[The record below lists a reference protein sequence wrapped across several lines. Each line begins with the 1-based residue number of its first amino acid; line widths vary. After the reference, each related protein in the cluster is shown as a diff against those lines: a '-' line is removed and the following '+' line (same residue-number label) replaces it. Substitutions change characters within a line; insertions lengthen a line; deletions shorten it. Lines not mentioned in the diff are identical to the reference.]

1 VSTTGTNPT
10 GSFATATS
18 PGRIVVPPSEGAPR
32 LPQRVWQAQLLLGII
47 VFVSLA
53 GFAPQFL
60 LLEDEVTRAA
70 LKFAAEMLVPLGFL
84 GWLLLRART
93 RRNRYVLRALAL
105 GSAAIEPDDIARLS
119 SVPGYATAVF
129 ASLLTG
135 TSVLFLLTPFRPALL
150 DLDTAVSLALFG
162 IIVLAAAALPLHVA
176 LRAAVARALERADPE
191 SMVGLLDRAEASG
204 AARQRLLFRLLLATV
219 PPVGFV
225 AIGSALIAHAHVR
238 KFDAQARLR
247 TAEIAAHVAL
257 ESSAGSGTIAEA
269 GRADA
274 SEAARAHGFLLRP
287 EQRVTRFVLE
297 RGDDGMMALTTP
309 LDEGAAHIRFRTT
322 AVRPLAGADVA
333 IAIFAVAVAAAIGLS
348 MGRALSRDLSQATER
363 VRLLRTEAVQGDVEP
378 SAVPMRYTQVAALN
392 NAIDILAGR
401 FRIFARAQERAI
413 EARAAARKLRS
424 LLFASVSHDLRSPLN
439 SILGFAGLVRQK
451 PLSPPQRESLGF
463 IEQSGREL
471 LALIE
476 TILDMAKIEA
486 GRMTLVRTQVSVGV
500 VVAEAMRRSRL
511 LAAARPLEFEVDVA
525 DGLPRI
531 AGDESRLTQAFS
543 AIIWASA
550 RYGEPIVSP
559 DGTVSPIDIQV
570 KERAGELGILIEI
583 EAPSSQV
590 PPDELQDLLSASGP
604 RSDTRRRY
612 GGLTLGLG
620 LARSIIGLHRGA
632 LAVKRTPQGTALFEV
647 KLPVG

>member
-1 VSTTGTNPT
+1 
-10 GSFATATS
+10 
-18 PGRIVVPPSEGAPR
+18 
-32 LPQRVWQAQLLLGII
+32 
-47 VFVSLA
+47 
-53 GFAPQFL
+53 
-60 LLEDEVTRAA
+60 
-70 LKFAAEMLVPLGFL
+70 
-84 GWLLLRART
+84 
-93 RRNRYVLRALAL
+93 
-105 GSAAIEPDDIARLS
+105 
-119 SVPGYATAVF
+119 
-129 ASLLTG
+129 
-135 TSVLFLLTPFRPALL
+135 
-150 DLDTAVSLALFG
+150 LDTAVSLALFG

-176 LRAAVARALERADPE
+176 VRAAVARALELADPE

-225 AIGSALIAHAHVR
+225 AIGSALITHAHVR
-238 KFDAQARLR
+238 KFDVQARLR

-269 GRADA
+269 GRAEA
-274 SEAARAHGFLLRP
+274 SESARALGFALRP
-287 EQRVTRFVLE
+287 EQRATNFVIE
-297 RGDDGMMALTTP
+297 RGDDGMVALTTP

-322 AVRPLAGADVA
+322 SVRPVAGADLA
-333 IAIFAVAVAAAIGLS
+333 IAIFVVAVAAAFGLS
-348 MGRALSRDLSQATER
+348 MGRSLSRDLSQATER
-363 VRLLRTEAVQGDVEP
+363 VRLLRTEAVLRGEEP
-378 SAVPMRYTQVAALN
+378 SPVPMRYTQVADLN

-451 PLSPPQRESLGF
+451 PLSAAQRESLGF

-486 GRMTLVRTQVSVGV
+486 GRMTLIRTHVSLGV

-511 LAAARPLEFEVDVA
+511 LAAARPLEFEVDIA

-531 AGDESRLTQAFS
+531 AGDESRLTQAIS
-543 AIIWASA
+543 AIIWYSA

-559 DGTVSPIDIQV
+559 EGAVSPIDIQV
-570 KERAGELGILIEI
+570 KERAGESGVLIEI

-590 PPDELQDLLSASGP
+590 PPDELQDLLSSGP
-604 RSDTRRRY
+604 RSATRRRY

-620 LARSIIGLHRGA
+620 LARSIIGLHRGT
-632 LAVKRTPQGTALFEV
+632 LNVKRTVRGTALFEV

>member
-1 VSTTGTNPT
+1 MSNTGTN
-10 GSFATATS
+10 TAAA
-18 PGRIVVPPSEGAPR
+18 APR
-32 LPQRVWQAQLLLGII
+32 RPQRIWQAQLLLGII
-47 VFVSLA
+47 VFLSLA

-70 LKFAAEMLVPLGFL
+70 LRFAVQMVVPLGTL
-84 GWLLLRART
+84 GFLLLRARM
-93 RRNRYVLRALAL
+93 RRNRFVLRALAL

-119 SVPGYATAVF
+119 SAPGYATGVF
-129 ASLLTG
+129 AGMLTG
-135 TSVLFLLTPFRPALL
+135 TTVLFLLTPFRPALL

-176 LRAAVARALERADPE
+176 VRAAVARALELADPE

-204 AARQRLLFRLLLATV
+204 AARQRLLFRLLLASV

-269 GRADA
+269 GRAEA
-274 SEAARAHGFLLRP
+274 SEAARALGFALRP
-287 EQRVTRFVLE
+287 EQRVTNFVIE
-297 RGDDGMMALTTP
+297 RGDDGMVSLTTP

-322 AVRPLAGADVA
+322 SVRPIAGADVS

-348 MGRALSRDLSQATER
+348 MGRSLSRDLSQATER
-363 VRLLRTEAVQGDVEP
+363 VRLLRTEAVMFGVEP
-378 SAVPMRYTQVAALN
+378 SPVPVRFTQVAALN

-451 PLSPPQRESLGF
+451 PLSPAQRESLGF

-486 GRMTLVRTQVSVGV
+486 GRMTLVRTDVSLGV
-500 VVAEAMRRSRL
+500 VVAESMRRSRL
-511 LAAARPLEFEVDVA
+511 LAAARPLEFEVDIA

-531 AGDESRLTQAFS
+531 AGDEGRLTQAIS
-543 AIIWASA
+543 AIIWYSA

-570 KERAGELGILIEI
+570 KERAGEAGVLIEI

-590 PPDELQDLLSASGP
+590 PPDELQDLLSSGP

-620 LARSIIGLHRGA
+620 LARSIIGLHRGT
-632 LAVKRTPQGTALFEV
+632 LTVKRTSRGMALFEV

>member
-1 VSTTGTNPT
+1 MSTPLG
-10 GSFATATS
+10 TAT
-18 PGRIVVPPSEGAPR
+18 PR
-32 LPQRVWQAQLLLGII
+32 LPQRVWQVQLLLGIT
-47 VFVSLA
+47 VFVALA

-70 LKFAAEMLVPLGFL
+70 LKFAVEMVVPLGVL
-84 GWLLLRART
+84 GYFLLRARM
-93 RRNRYVLRALAL
+93 RKNRYVLRALAL
-105 GSAAIEPDDIARLS
+105 GSRAVEAEDIARLS

-129 ASLLTG
+129 AALLTS
-135 TSVLFLLTPFRPALL
+135 TTVLFLLTPFRPALL
-150 DLDTAVSLALFG
+150 DLDTSVSLALFG

-176 LRAAVARALERADPE
+176 VRAAVARALELADPE

-204 AARQRLLFRLLLATV
+204 AARTRLLFRLLLATV

-257 ESSAGSGTIAEA
+257 ESSSGTIAEA
-269 GRADA
+269 GRAEA
-274 SEAARAHGFLLRP
+274 SEAARVLGFALRP
-287 EQRVTRFVLE
+287 EQRAMRYVIE
-297 RGDDGMMALTTP
+297 RGDDGMVALTTP

-322 AVRPLAGADVA
+322 AVRPIAGGDVA
-333 IAIFAVAVAAAIGLS
+333 IAVFAVAVAAAIGLS
-348 MGRALSRDLSQATER
+348 MGRSLSRDLSQATER
-363 VRLLRTEAVQGDVEP
+363 VRLLRTEAVLRGEEP
-378 SAVPMRYTQVAALN
+378 SPVPMRYTQVAALN

-486 GRMTLVRTQVSVGV
+486 GRMTLVRTHVSLGLA
-500 VVAEAMRRSRL
+500 VADAMRRSRL

-531 AGDESRLTQAFS
+531 VGAESRLTQAIS
-543 AIIWASA
+543 AIIWYSA

-559 DGTVSPIDIQV
+559 DGTVQPIDIQV
-570 KERAGELGILIEI
+570 KERAGEMGILIEI

-590 PPDELQDLLSASGP
+590 PPDELQDLLASGP
-604 RSDTRRRY
+604 RSDGRRRY

-620 LARSIIGLHRGA
+620 LARSIIGLHRGT
-632 LAVKRTPQGTALFEV
+632 LNVKRTSRGTALFEV
-647 KLPVG
+647 KLPIGD

>member
-1 VSTTGTNPT
+1 MSTTA
-10 GSFATATS
+10 SAA
-18 PGRIVVPPSEGAPR
+18 APR
-32 LPQRVWQAQLLLGII
+32 LPQRVWQVQLLLGIT

-60 LLEDEVTRAA
+60 LLDDEVTRAA
-70 LKFAAEMLVPLGFL
+70 LKFALKMVVPLGAIGFF
-84 GWLLLRART
+84 LLRARM
-93 RRNRYVLRALAL
+93 RRNRYVLRALAV

-129 ASLLTG
+129 AALLTG
-135 TSVLFLLTPFRPALL
+135 TTVLFLATPFRPALL
-150 DLDTAVSLALFG
+150 DLDTAISLALFG
-162 IIVLAAAALPLHVA
+162 VIVLATAALPLHVA
-176 LRAAVARALERADPE
+176 VRAAVARSLELADPE
-191 SMVGLLDRAEASG
+191 SMVGLLDRAEGSR

-225 AIGSALIAHAHVR
+225 AIGSALIAHAHLR

-257 ESSAGSGTIAEA
+257 ESSSGSPSRTITEA
-269 GRADA
+269 GRAEA
-274 SEAARAHGFLLRP
+274 SEAARALGFALRP
-287 EQRVTRFVLE
+287 EQRVTSFVIE
-297 RGDDGMMALTTP
+297 RGDDGMVSLTTP

-322 AVRPLAGADVA
+322 AVRPIAGADVA
-333 IAIFAVAVAAAIGLS
+333 IAFFAVAVAAAIGLS
-348 MGRALSRDLSQATER
+348 MGRSLSRDLSQATER
-363 VRLLRTEAVQGDVEP
+363 VRLLRTEAVLRGEEP
-378 SAVPMRYTQVAALN
+378 SPVPMRYTQVAALN

-451 PLSPPQRESLGF
+451 PLSPAQRESLGF

-486 GRMTLVRTQVSVGV
+486 GRMTLVKTHFSLGI

-511 LAAARPLEFEVDVA
+511 LAAARPLEFEVDIA

-531 AGDESRLTQAFS
+531 AGDESRLTQAIS
-543 AIIWASA
+543 AIIWYSA

-559 DGTVSPIDIQV
+559 DGTVHPIAIQV
-570 KERAGELGILIEI
+570 NERAGEAGVLIEI

-590 PPDELQDLLSASGP
+590 PPDELQDLLASGP
-604 RSDTRRRY
+604 RSDGRRRY

-620 LARSIIGLHRGA
+620 LARSIIGLHRGT
-632 LAVKRTPQGTALFEV
+632 LSVKRTPRGTALFEV
-647 KLPVG
+647 KLPIR

>member
-1 VSTTGTNPT
+1 M
-10 GSFATATS
+10 TS
-18 PGRIVVPPSEGAPR
+18 SGAPR
-32 LPQRVWQAQLLLGII
+32 LQRIWQVQLLLGVI
-47 VFVSLA
+47 VFVALS

-60 LLEDEVTRAA
+60 LLEDEITRAA
-70 LKFAAEMLVPLGFL
+70 LKFSLKMALPLGVLGYFL
-84 GWLLLRART
+84 MRLRM
-93 RRNRYVLRALAL
+93 RRNRYVLRALTV
-105 GSAAIEPDDIARLS
+105 GSRAIEPDDIARLS
-119 SVPGYATAVF
+119 SMPGYATAVF
-129 ASLLTG
+129 ASLLIGAT
-135 TSVLFLLTPFRPALL
+135 VLFLATPFRPALL
-150 DLDTAVSLALFG
+150 DFETAASLALFG
-162 IIVLAAAALPLHVA
+162 FIVLAASALPLYVA
-176 LRAAVARALERADPE
+176 VRAAVSRSLELADPE
-191 SMVGLLDRAEASG
+191 SMVGLLERAEASN

-225 AIGSALIAHAHVR
+225 AIGAGLIAHSHVR

-257 ESSAGSGTIAEA
+257 ESSAGSGRIAEA
-269 GRADA
+269 GRAEA
-274 SEAARAHGFLLRP
+274 SEAARALGFALRAEP
-287 EQRVTRFVLE
+287 TTTGFVIE
-297 RGDDGMMALTTP
+297 RGDDGMVALTTP

-322 AVRPLAGADVA
+322 TLRSIAGADVA
-333 IAIFAVAVAAAIGLS
+333 IAVLALGVAAIFGLS

-363 VRLLRTEAVQGDVEP
+363 VRLLRTEAVLRGEEP
-378 SAVPMRYTQVAALN
+378 SSPVPLHYTQVNALN

-486 GRMTLVRTQVSVGV
+486 GRMTLVRTHVSIGV
-500 VVAEAMRRSRL
+500 VIAEAMRRSRL
-511 LAAARPLEFEVDVA
+511 LAAARALEFEVDVA
-525 DGLPRI
+525 DGLPRMV
-531 AGDESRLTQAFS
+531 GDESRLTQALS
-543 AIIWASA
+543 AIIWYSA
-550 RYGEPIVSP
+550 RYGEPIVSA
-559 DGTVSPIDIQV
+559 DGRVEPIIIQV
-570 KERAGELGILIEI
+570 KERAGDTGILIEI

-590 PPDELQDLLSASGP
+590 PPDELQDLLSPSGP

-620 LARSIIGLHRGA
+620 LARSLIGLHRGT
-632 LAVKRTPQGTALFEV
+632 LNVKRTPRGTALFEV
-647 KLPVG
+647 KLPIA